1 MSRSTVLSVAALVGA
16 TGLLASAGWGF
27 KGTEAVVGASFERA
41 VTAAGLPPRSALLPA
56 PPAASDDLFK
66 LSKADG
72 PEGLPFGLGRPVGV
86 GDRITIAGRDGQNR
100 VLEVSEVR
108 PVAAGSAADAAML
121 LVTCVTRD
129 GGVPATIRFVVEGTG
144 ELRPALHRAL

>member
-1 MSRSTVLSVAALVGA
+1 MSRSTVLPVAALLGA
-16 TGLLASAGWGF
+16 AGLLASAGWGL
-27 KGTEAVVGASFERA
+27 KGTDAVVGASFERV
-41 VTAAGLPPRSALLPA
+41 VTAAGPTVRSAAMPA

-72 PEGLPFGLGRPVGV
+72 PEGIAFGLGRPVGV
-86 GDRITIAGRDGQNR
+86 GDRITIAGQDGQNR

-108 PVAAGSAADAAML
+108 PVGAGPAADAAML

>member
-1 MSRSTVLSVAALVGA
+1 MSRSTVLPVAVLLGA
-16 TGLLASAGWGF
+16 TGVLASAGWGLT
-27 KGTEAVVGASFERA
+27 GSDAVVGAGFDRA
-41 VTAAGLPPRSALLPA
+41 VMAAGPA
-56 PPAASDDLFK
+56 VRPAAAPAVAPASDDLFK

-72 PEGLPFGLGRPVGV
+72 PAGHPFGLGRPVGV
-86 GDRITIAGRDGQNR
+86 GDKITIAGRDGQNR

-108 PVAAGSAADAAML
+108 PVGAGPAADAAML

-129 GGVPATIRFVVEGTG
+129 GGAPATIRFVVEGTG